1 MTQAIHINLGN
12 YRSRIEQDVK
22 DLIEKYHSLVETNS
36 PDVDEDL
43 ADAFIMIEVRKV
55 LKIIQ
60 DRKLEKMIN

>member
-60 DRKLEKMIN
+60 DSKLEKMIN